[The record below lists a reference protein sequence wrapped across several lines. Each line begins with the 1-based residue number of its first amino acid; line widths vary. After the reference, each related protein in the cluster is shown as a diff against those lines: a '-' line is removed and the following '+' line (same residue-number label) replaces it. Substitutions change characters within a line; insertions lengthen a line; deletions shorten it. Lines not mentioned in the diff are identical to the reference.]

1 MKVMLKFETMYYYLL
16 LKLYA
21 AVVIDIQDEAG
32 QSNIFVASFIF
43 YNWIPSVWALN
54 EKIGGIADWDPKPKG
69 VKMESIQLGAQQ

>member
-1 MKVMLKFETMYYYLL
+1 MNINCGHVIATVLPAPPITMKVMLKFETMYYYLL

-43 YNWIPSVWALN
+43 YN
-54 EKIGGIADWDPKPKG
+54 
-69 VKMESIQLGAQQ
+69 